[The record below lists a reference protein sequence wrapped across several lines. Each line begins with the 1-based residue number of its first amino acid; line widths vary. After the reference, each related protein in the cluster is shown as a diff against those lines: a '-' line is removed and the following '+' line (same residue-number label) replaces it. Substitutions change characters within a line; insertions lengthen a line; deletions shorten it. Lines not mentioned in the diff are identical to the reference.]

1 MHMRTPRL
9 ILSLLVLALSLVV
22 GTASALAAKPVV
34 TTDPATDI
42 TPVGAALHGTAD
54 PRGVASSAFFQ
65 YGTTKSYGKKTPVQ
79 SAGVAPGAVPL
90 SAGITGLKSST
101 TYHFRIVAENKDG
114 KVNGPDR
121 AFKTAAP
128 TTTPVFT
135 PNPVPYGDPVFVSGN
150 IVGSGSNGAQV
161 TLLGRPFPFTDPFTQ
176 AGNTVVADAA
186 GNYLFVLASALSTS
200 QYEVQAKTNPAFTS
214 SVETLQVASRIS
226 LSVKNKVKKGHKVR
240 FHGKVTPAQ
249 DGIIVEIRKRQLN
262 GSFTLFARTNL
273 RHASGNTSTYSVR
286 KKLRRRGIFIA
297 VVQSAGGT
305 VVPGASPSAHSIRV
319 VR

>member
-1 MHMRTPRL
+1 MRTPRL
-9 ILSLLVLALSLVV
+9 ILSLLVIALSLVV
-22 GTASALAAKPVV
+22 GTASALAAKPIV

-42 TPVGAALHGTAD
+42 TPVGATLHGTAD

-90 SAGITGLKSST
+90 AAGLTGLKSST
-101 TYHFRIVAENKDG
+101 VYHFRIVAENADG

-121 AFKTAAP
+121 TFTTAAP

-135 PNPVPYGDPVFVSGN
+135 PNPVAYGDPVYVSGN
-150 IVGSGSNGAQV
+150 IVGSGASGADV

-176 AGNTVVADAA
+176 VGNTVVADSA

-214 SVETLQVASRIS
+214 TVQTLQVASKIS
-226 LSVKNKVKKGHKVR
+226 LSVRGKVRKGHKVR
-240 FHGKVTPAQ
+240 FHGVVTPAQ
-249 DGIIVEIRKRQLN
+249 DGIVVEIRKRKRN
-262 GSFTLFARTNL
+262 GTYGLFARTNL
-273 RHASGNTSTYSVR
+273 RHAKGNTSTYSVR
-286 KKLRRRGIFIA
+286 KTLRRRGIFVA

-305 VVPGASPSAHSIRV
+305 VVPGTSPLAHSIRV

>member
-9 ILSLLVLALSLVV
+9 TLSLLVIALSLVV
-22 GTASALAAKPVV
+22 GTASAFAAKPKV

-42 TPVGAALHGTAD
+42 TPVGATLHGTAD

-65 YGTTKSYGKKTPVQ
+65 YGTTKSYSQKTAVQ

-90 SAGITGLKSST
+90 SAGVTKLKSST
-101 TYHFRIVAENKDG
+101 VYHFRIVAQNADG

-121 AFKTAAP
+121 TFTTAAP

-135 PNPVPYGDPVFVSGN
+135 PNPVPYGNPVYVSGN
-150 IVGSGSNGAQV
+150 IVGSGAAGADV
-161 TLLGRPFPFTDPFTQ
+161 ALLGRPFPFTDPFAQ
-176 AGNTVVADAA
+176 VGNTVVADAS

-214 SVETLQVASRIS
+214 SIETLQVASKIS
-226 LSVKNKVKKGHKVR
+226 MRVQSKVRKGHKVR
-240 FHGKVTPAQ
+240 FHGIVAPGQ
-249 DGIIVEIRKRQLN
+249 DGIVVEIQKRKRD
-262 GSFTLFARTNL
+262 GSFGVFARTNL
-273 RHASGNTSTYSVR
+273 RHRSDGQSSYSVR

-305 VVPGASPSAHSIRV
+305 VVPGVTPSAHSIRV

>member
-9 ILSLLVLALSLVV
+9 ILSLLVIALSLVV
-22 GTASALAAKPVV
+22 GTASAFAAKPKV

-42 TPVGAALHGTAD
+42 TPVGANLHGTID
-54 PRGVASSAFFQ
+54 PRGVASSGYFQ

-79 SAGVAPGAVPL
+79 SAGVTPGAFPISAGL
-90 SAGITGLKSST
+90 SALKSST
-101 TYHFRIVAENKDG
+101 TYHFRLVAENADG

-121 AFKTAAP
+121 SFTTAAP

-135 PNPVPYGDPVFVSGN
+135 PNPVPYGNPVYVSGN
-150 IVGSGSNGAQV
+150 IVGSGANGADV
-161 TLLGRPFPFTDPFTQ
+161 TLLGRPFPFTDPFAQ
-176 AGNTVVADAA
+176 VGNTVVTDAS

-214 SVETLQVASRIS
+214 SVETLQVASKIS
-226 LSVKNKVKKGHKVR
+226 MSVQGKVKKGHKVR
-240 FHGKVTPAQ
+240 FHGLVAPGQ
-249 DGIIVEIRKRQLN
+249 DGIVVAIEKRKRD
-262 GSFTLFARTNL
+262 GSYGVFARTTL
-273 RHASGNTSTYSVR
+273 HHRSDGRSSYSVR

-305 VVPGASPSAHSIRV
+305 VVPGTTPNAHSIRV